1 MSKSLVKRKRI
12 TGVHLW
18 LVLWKAANVLEGRAL
33 SHIGTLDL
41 CISDFGV
48 LELLLHKGA
57 TPVNTIG
64 RKVML
69 TSGSI
74 TPAVDRLEK
83 RGFVERKNDPKDRRV
98 RLVQLTSSG
107 RNFIAKAFKEHE
119 KVMEL
124 AATSLT
130 QTERVSLLR
139 LLKKLGKSTE
149 AK

>member
-1 MSKSLVKRKRI
+1 MSKPLVKRKRV

-18 LVLWKAANVLEGRAL
+18 LVLWKTANVLEGHAL

-48 LELLLHKGA
+48 LELLLHKGE
-57 TPVNTIG
+57 TPVNSIG

-74 TPAVDRLEK
+74 TPAIDRLVK
-83 RGFVERKNDPKDRRV
+83 RGFVKRKNDPIDRRI
-98 RLVQLTSSG
+98 RLVQLTTSG
-107 RNFIAKAFKEHE
+107 RSFIAKAFKEHE

-124 AATSLT
+124 AAISLT
-130 QTERVSLLR
+130 QSERASLLR
-139 LLKKLGKSTE
+139 LLKKLGKSPAT
-149 AK
+149 K

>member
-1 MSKSLVKRKRI
+1 MKKADVKRKPV

-18 LVLWKAANVLEGRAL
+18 LVLWKAANVLEGHAL
-33 SHIGTLDL
+33 SHIGRLSL
-41 CISDFGV
+41 CISDFSV

-57 TPVNTIG
+57 TPVNRIG
-64 RKVML
+64 KKVML

-83 RGFVERKNDPKDRRV
+83 RGFVERKNDPLDRRV
-98 RLVQLTSSG
+98 RLVRLTASG

-124 AATSLT
+124 AADSLNKNEKAT
-130 QTERVSLLR
+130 LLR
-139 LLKKLGKSTE
+139 LLKKLGKPTE